1 MSAPP
6 KANSN
11 LKLQLPLDGGTTEG
25 DGTTD
30 AGDIVDNGLASAG
43 AGVGTGV
50 GAGVGAGLGE
60 GEGVD
65 AGVGDGRS
73 GTGMGD

>member
-50 GAGVGAGLGE
+50 GAGSGE